1 MSLDLAKQRKF
12 YFKLPEKFQENQI
25 QMKLVFNQNH
35 PNDQKMMSKF
45 ELVQTKQ
52 FFRVLNKQYSRAN
65 ISQNYYHTRANA
77 F

>member
-1 MSLDLAKQRKF
+1 
-12 YFKLPEKFQENQI
+12 
-25 QMKLVFNQNH
+25 MKLVFNQNH